1 MEDMP
6 MLLQSFGG
14 IVTNEKAQVLSEKGK
29 PLFPNLFAAGELV
42 SGYLD
47 GGYRSGDALMFG
59 TVSGRIAAQS
69 MQ

>member
-14 IVTNEKAQVLSEKGK
+14 IVTNEKAQVLSEKGT

-42 SGYLD
+42 SG
-47 GGYRSGDALMFG
+47 
-59 TVSGRIAAQS
+59 
-69 MQ
+69 